1 MKNKITQSKAFSL
14 PAIAFLTIIFLTPI
28 IFVLTPKSGISLSER
43 RHLVAFPTLAADTI
57 QTKTFMDDTES
68 YLLDHFPRREVFR
81 RLKALY
87 AYNILHQNEN
97 NSIYITQNSAI
108 KLEYPLNENSVLN
121 TAKKLTALKAQY
133 FPDTK
138 AYYSIIPDK
147 NYFTAAQNRYPS
159 IDYPKMTLLLRE
171 NLSENDYRY
180 IDIFDTLT
188 LDDYYRTDTHWR
200 QEAIFPTAKKIVEAL
215 GVAEYLPTNK
225 SAYEIQTIPDFYGV
239 YYGQAALPMN
249 PDTITLFTDEAISS
263 AMVWNLESNTTTQV
277 YDLSKLTDAKSVDK
291 YDIFLGGAQALQ
303 IIKSPKAATDRRL
316 IIFRDS
322 YAGSLAPLLLD
333 AYSEITLIDLRYISS
348 SLLGNYVDFEDADI
362 LFLYNTILINNSAML
377 K

>member
-1 MKNKITQSKAFSL
+1 
-14 PAIAFLTIIFLTPI
+14 
-28 IFVLTPKSGISLSER
+28 
-43 RHLVAFPTLAADTI
+43 
-57 QTKTFMDDTES
+57 MDNTET
-68 YLLDHFPRREVFR
+68 YLLDHFPHREPLR

-97 NSIYITQNSAI
+97 NNIYITQNSAI

-121 TAKKLTALKAQY
+121 TAKKLTALKSQY

-147 NYFTAAQNRYPS
+147 NYFTAAQNEYPS
-159 IDYPKMTLLLRE
+159 IDYPKMASLLRE
-171 NLSENDYRY
+171 NISENDYQY

-188 LDDYYRTDTHWR
+188 LDDYYKTDTHWR
-200 QEAIFPTAKKIVEAL
+200 QEAILPTAKKIAEAL
-215 GVAEYLPTNK
+215 DQAEYLPADK
-225 SAYEIQTIPDFYGV
+225 SAYETHTIPDFYGV

-249 PDTITLFTDEAISS
+249 PDTITFFTDDAISAATAWS
-263 AMVWNLESNTTTQV
+263 LETDTTTQV
-277 YDLSKLTDAKSVDK
+277 YDLSKLTDEKSVDK
-291 YDIFLGGAQALQ
+291 YDIFLSGAQALQ

-348 SLLGNYVDFEDADI
+348 ALIGDYVDFENADI

>member
-14 PAIAFLTIIFLTPI
+14 PVIAFFSIVFLTPFV
-28 IFVLTPKSGISLSER
+28 FVLTPKSGISLSER
-43 RHLVAFPTLAADTI
+43 RRFAAFPILETDTI
-57 QTKTFMDDTES
+57 WTKTFMDDIET
-68 YLLDHFPRREVFR
+68 YLLDHFPHREVFR

-87 AYNILHQNEN
+87 AYNILRQNEN

-108 KLEYPLNENSVLN
+108 KLEYPISESSVLN

-147 NYFTAAQNRYPS
+147 NYFTAAKDNYPS
-159 IDYPKMTLLLRE
+159 IDYTKMSALLRE
-171 NLSENDYRY
+171 NLSEADYQY
-180 IDIFDTLT
+180 IDIFDTLA

-200 QEAIFPTAKKIVEAL
+200 QEAILPAAKKIAQAL
-215 GVAEYLPTNK
+215 GAAEYLPADK
-225 SAYEIQTIPDFYGV
+225 YAYETHTIPDFYGV

-249 PDTITLFTDEAISS
+249 PDTITFLTDEAIS
-263 AMVWNLESNTTTQV
+263 AATVWNLETGTTTQV

-322 YAGSLAPLLLD
+322 YSSSLAPLFLD

-348 SLLGNYVDFEDADI
+348 ALIGDYADFENADI
-362 LFLYNTILINNSAML
+362 LFLYNTILINSSAML

>member
-1 MKNKITQSKAFSL
+1 MKKISL
-14 PAIAFLTIIFLTPI
+14 PTITFLTLIFLTPALLI
-28 IFVLTPKSGISLSER
+28 LTPKLKISASER
-43 RHLVAFPTLAADTI
+43 RRLAVFPSLTAKTL
-57 QTKTFMDDTES
+57 QTKTFMDNTET
-68 YLLDHFPRREVFR
+68 YLLDHFPRREALR

-87 AYNILHQNEN
+87 AYNILRQNEN
-97 NSIYITQNSAI
+97 NNIYITQNSAI

-121 TAKKLTALKAQY
+121 TAQKLTALKAQY

-147 NYFTAAQNRYPS
+147 NYFTASKNNYPS
-159 IDYPKMTLLLRE
+159 IDYAKISVLLRE
-171 NLSENDYRY
+171 NLSEADYQY

-188 LDDYYRTDTHWR
+188 LDGYYQTDTHWR
-200 QEAIFPTAKKIVEAL
+200 QEAILPTAKKIAEAL
-215 GVAEYLPTNK
+215 GAAEYLPADK
-225 SAYEIQTIPDFYGV
+225 SAYETHTIPDFYGV

-249 PDTITLFTDEAISS
+249 PDTITFLTDDAIS
-263 AMVWNLESNTTTQV
+263 AATVWNLETDTTTQV
-277 YDLSKLTDAKSVDK
+277 YDLTKLTDAKSVDK

-322 YAGSLAPLLLD
+322 YSSSLAPLLLD

-348 SLLGNYVDFEDADI
+348 ALIGDYADFEDADI